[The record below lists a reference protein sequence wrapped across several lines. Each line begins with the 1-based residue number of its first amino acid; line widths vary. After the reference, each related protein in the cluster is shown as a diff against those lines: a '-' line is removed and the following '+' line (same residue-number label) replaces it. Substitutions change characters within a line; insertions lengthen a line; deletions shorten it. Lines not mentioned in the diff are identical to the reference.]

1 MDDMKRW
8 LTEADESGRVGIY
21 DATNTT
27 RERREWIMKQL
38 FGIVPSRGHVL
49 FIESVVNDESLVE
62 HNIREV
68 KISMPDYEGA
78 SESEAIADFQ
88 QRINAYKDVYE
99 MMGSNKDEENLSWVR
114 VEDGG
119 RFVAMNRIRGYLQ
132 GRICQ
137 LLSTLHTMSRPIY
150 LTRHGQS
157 QYNELGKIGG
167 DSTLSEQGQQYAIA
181 LAKWV
186 HVNILGLTED
196 GKFPGGVMLDSA
208 NHPPLRSKLW
218 TSSLRRTNDT
228 ARHIQHPV
236 CSDGWICMRPRSWRN
251 LDEIFAGSFDGMTY
265 EEIEAIAP
273 EEFAERARSK
283 LSYRYPRGE
292 SYLDVIERLE
302 PVVME
307 LERQRD
313 PVLIIG
319 HQGILRILY
328 AYFTG
333 KNRDEAPF
341 VPIPLNTVI
350 KLIPGTYSCE
360 EQRFKLIHPP
370 VIENPYS
377 VGSPDIIGQQ
387 PEGAPSEETAKTEKA
402 SDGHQKSSSKLRQQQ
417 RVLFS
422 EEPPS
427 H

>member
-1 MDDMKRW
+1 MDDMKSW
-8 LTEADESGRVGIY
+8 LKEADERGRVGIY

-27 RERREWIMKQL
+27 RERREWIMAQL
-38 FGIVPSRGHVL
+38 VDIVPSRGHVL
-49 FIESVVNDESLVE
+49 FIESVVNDENLVE

-68 KISMPDYEGA
+68 KVSMPDYEGA
-78 SESEAIADFQ
+78 SESEAIADFRN
-88 QRINAYKDVYE
+88 RINAYKDVYE
-99 MMGSNKDEENLSWVR
+99 MMGSHKEEENLSWVR

-150 LTRHGQS
+150 LSRHGQS

-167 DSTLSEQGQQYAIA
+167 DSPLSEQGEAYACA

-186 HVNILGLTED
+186 HTEILHLTPE
-196 GKFPGGVMLDSA
+196 GKFLGGVALDSTS
-208 NHPPLRSKLW
+208 NPQLRSRLY
-218 TSSLRRTNDT
+218 TSSLKRTIQT

-236 CSDGWICMRPRSWRN
+236 CSDGWVCMRARSWRN
-251 LDEIFAGSFDGMTY
+251 LDEIFAGAFDGMTY
-265 EEIEAIAP
+265 EEIEALAP

-313 PVLIIG
+313 PVLIVG

-333 KNRDEAPF
+333 RNRDEAPF

-350 KLIPGTYSCE
+350 KLVPGTYSCE

-370 VIENPYS
+370 PRDDPYA
-377 VGSPDIIGQQ
+377 VGSPDITGMAQSS
-387 PEGAPSEETAKTEKA
+387 EGSSLKREK
-402 SDGHQKSSSKLRQQQ
+402 HLN
-417 RVLFS
+417 L

>member
-8 LTEADESGRVGIY
+8 LNEPDEAGRVGIY

-27 RERREWIMKQL
+27 RERREWIMRQL
-38 FGIVPSRGHVL
+38 VGIVPTRGHVL

-68 KISMPDYEGA
+68 KVSMPDYEGA
-78 SESEAIADFQ
+78 TESEAIADFKE
-88 QRINAYKDVYE
+88 RIEAYKGVYE
-99 MMGSNKDEENLSWVR
+99 MMGSHKDEEMLSWVR

-137 LLSTLHTMSRPIY
+137 MLSTLHTMTRPIY
-150 LTRHGQS
+150 LSRHGQS

-167 DSTLSEQGQQYAIA
+167 DSSLSEQGEQYAVA

-186 HVNILGLTED
+186 HVNILGLTEE
-196 GKFPGGVMLDSA
+196 GKWPHGVPKDSGK
-208 NHPPLRSKLW
+208 HSEIRSKLY
-218 TSSLRRTNDT
+218 TSSLKRTKET
-228 ARHIQHPV
+228 ARFIAHPV
-236 CSDGWICMRPRSWRN
+236 CSDGWVVMRPRAWRN

-265 EEIEAIAP
+265 EEIEQVAP

-333 KNRDEAPF
+333 RNRDEAPF

-350 KLIPGTYSCE
+350 KLVPGTYSCE
-360 EQRFKLIHPP
+360 ETRFKLINPP
-370 VIENPYS
+370 HRENPYM
-377 VGSPDIIGQQ
+377 VGSPDISGQTGHDGTVPPKSRMVEQ
-387 PEGAPSEETAKTEKA
+387 PF
-402 SDGHQKSSSKLRQQQ
+402 
-417 RVLFS
+417 V

>member
-1 MDDMKRW
+1 MNDMKSW
-8 LTEADESGRVGIY
+8 LLEADEKGRVGIY

-27 RERREWIMKQL
+27 RERREWIMQQL
-38 FGIVPSRGHVL
+38 QDVVPSRSHVL
-49 FIESVVNDESLVE
+49 FVESVVNDESLVE
-62 HNIREV
+62 HNIREAKV
-68 KISMPDYEGA
+68 SMPDYEGLPA
-78 SESEAIADFQ
+78 NEAIADFRN
-88 QRINAYKDVYE
+88 RIEAYKDVYE
-99 MMGSNKDEENLSWVR
+99 MMGSHKDEESLSWVR

-119 RFVAMNRIRGYLQ
+119 RFVAMNRIRGYLM

-137 LLSTLHTMSRPIY
+137 MLSTLHTMTRPLY
-150 LTRHGQS
+150 FSRHGQS

-167 DSTLSEQGQQYAIA
+167 DSSLSPQGEQYAVA

-186 HVNILGLTED
+186 HVNILGLQED
-196 GKFPGGVMLDSA
+196 GKWPNGVPLNSTQ
-208 NHPPLRSKLW
+208 HSQLRSRLY
-218 TSSLRRTNDT
+218 TSSLKRTKET
-228 ARHIQHPV
+228 ARYIAHPI
-236 CSDGWICMRPRSWRN
+236 CSDGWVCMRPRSWRN

-265 EEIEAIAP
+265 EEIERVAP

-283 LSYRYPRGE
+283 LCYRYPRGE

-313 PVLIIG
+313 PILIIG

-333 KNRDEAPF
+333 RSRDEAPH

-350 KLIPGTYSCE
+350 KLVPGTYSCE
-360 EQRFKLIHPP
+360 EQRFKLINPP
-370 VIENPYS
+370 PKEDPYI
-377 VGSPDIIGQQ
+377 VGSPDISGT
-387 PEGAPSEETAKTEKA
+387 GA
-402 SDGHQKSSSKLRQQQ
+402 KSSSDARKSKAY
-417 RVLFS
+417 V